1 MSQESIINDQ
11 APDSQVDITP
21 TDNGPYRVSGALPV
35 RDSANVDV
43 AEGRARYI
51 LCRCGGSANKPFCD
65 GTRRSNGF
73 DGTEV
78 ADRGPTS
85 TRREVFRAP
94 GITIFD
100 DRSICAHI
108 GNCTDNLA
116 QVFKLRQEPW
126 IDPAGATPEAIAK
139 VINTCPSGALPYVL
153 TENTPADGTGQ
164 EPERPQEIQPL
175 KNGPYAVTGGISIVS
190 PDGRT
195 YEDRDRC
202 ALCRCGGSTNKPF
215 CSGAHWNNG
224 FTADGA

>member
-1 MSQESIINDQ
+1 MDEQPQIS
-11 APDSQVDITP
+11 P
-21 TDNGPYRVSGALPV
+21 TQDGPYRVTGSVPV
-35 RDSANVDV
+35 RDPGNGNL
-43 AEGRARYI
+43 AEGREGFI

-65 GTRRSNGF
+65 GTHRRNGF
-73 DGTEV
+73 VGEEV
-78 ADRGPTS
+78 ADRAPTS

-116 QVFKLRQEPW
+116 QVFKLGQEPW
-126 IDPAGATPEAIAK
+126 IDPAGATPEAIAN
-139 VINTCPSGALPYVL
+139 VINTCPSGALSYVL
-153 TENTPADGTGQ
+153 TEDAPADGIGQ
-164 EPERPQEIQPL
+164 EPERPQEVTPL

-190 PDGRT
+190 PDGQT
-195 YEDRDRC
+195 YEERDRC

>member
-1 MSQESIINDQ
+1 VGPPRRGAKCSVRQ
-11 APDSQVDITP
+11 ASPSST
-21 TDNGPYRVSGALPV
+21 TV
-35 RDSANVDV
+35 RSA
-43 AEGRARYI
+43 
-51 LCRCGGSANKPFCD
+51 
-65 GTRRSNGF
+65 
-73 DGTEV
+73 
-78 ADRGPTS
+78 PTS
-85 TRREVFRAP
+85 AIAR
-94 GITIFD
+94 
-100 DRSICAHI
+100 
-108 GNCTDNLA
+108 NNLA

>member
-1 MSQESIINDQ
+1 MADN
-11 APDSQVDITP
+11 PNITP
-21 TDNGPYRVSGALPV
+21 SENGPYRVTGSLPV
-35 RDSANVDV
+35 RDAHGANL
-43 AEGRARYI
+43 AEGRETAT

-65 GTRRSNGF
+65 GTHRRNGF

-78 ADRGPTS
+78 ADRGPTAA
-85 TRREVFRAP
+85 RREVFRAP

-116 QVFKLRQEPW
+116 QVFKLGVEPW
-126 IDPAGATPEAIAK
+126 IDPSAATPETIAR
-139 VINTCPSGALPYVL
+139 IIDTCPSGALSYIL
-153 TENTPADGTGQ
+153 DEQAPADATGSEQ
-164 EPERPQEIQPL
+164 DAAQQITPL
-175 KNGPYAVTGGISIVS
+175 KDGPYAVTGNVPVTS
-190 PDGRT
+190 PSGEA
-195 YEDRDRC
+195 YEVRGRC